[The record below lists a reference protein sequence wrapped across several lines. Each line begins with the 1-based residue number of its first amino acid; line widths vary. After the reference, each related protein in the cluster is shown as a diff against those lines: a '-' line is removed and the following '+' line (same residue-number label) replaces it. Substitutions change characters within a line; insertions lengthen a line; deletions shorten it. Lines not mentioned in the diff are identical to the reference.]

1 MFKNISYRDQVRNVL
16 LARMKSGKLEAGDK
30 ISLAQLSRE
39 LNVSVTPIRE
49 ALTQLQQA
57 NIVASIPNRGFVMPV
72 MNETEVKNIYEL
84 IACLEGLAI
93 ENSKIT
99 PEIIQKLKVQ
109 QAIFKQTTTAINRI
123 NADMLFHEVLV
134 SGYDNVTAHRI
145 LSDLKTRIF
154 FYEKGFMD
162 ANGFYKDSEHHH
174 DTIIVHLEHNRKDE
188 AFEIL
193 LANWMQILN
202 YTYE

>member
-109 QAIFKQTTTAINRI
+109 QAIFKQTTHMSRTGSCRFEHLHKWREGLF
-123 NADMLFHEVLV
+123 AD
-134 SGYDNVTAHRI
+134 SN
-145 LSDLKTRIF
+145 
-154 FYEKGFMD
+154 
-162 ANGFYKDSEHHH
+162 
-174 DTIIVHLEHNRKDE
+174 
-188 AFEIL
+188 
-193 LANWMQILN
+193 LARSLCC
-202 YTYE
+202 

>member
-84 IACLEGLAI
+84 ILAWKVWRL
-93 ENSKIT
+93 KI
-99 PEIIQKLKVQ
+99 PRLHQKLSKSSKYSKPFLNKLPRQ
-109 QAIFKQTTTAINRI
+109 STESMQTCYSMKCWFRDMTT
-123 NADMLFHEVLV
+123 
-134 SGYDNVTAHRI
+134 
-145 LSDLKTRIF
+145 
-154 FYEKGFMD
+154 
-162 ANGFYKDSEHHH
+162 
-174 DTIIVHLEHNRKDE
+174 
-188 AFEIL
+188 
-193 LANWMQILN
+193 
-202 YTYE
+202 